1 MALKNLD
8 WMTKQLIKSGLDGET
23 PVILISKAT
32 TEEQYILETTLVS
45 AAGEVKVSRL
55 EAPAIVAIG
64 DIVELRAALD
74 PNATPKSRAAA
85 ARKIISNYKDKPLN
99 ISRENLSEAVHK
111 AQTLIRVNLYGK

>member
-1 MALKNLD
+1 MASGSPVLIFYMALKNLD

-32 TEEQYILETTLVS
+32 TEDQQILETKLVS
-45 AAGEVKVSRL
+45 AAMDVKVSKL

-74 PNATPKSRAAA
+74 PNASPHTRAVA
-85 ARKIISNYKDKPLN
+85 ARKIIS
-99 ISRENLSEAVHK
+99 SREIK
-111 AQTLIRVNLYGK
+111 